1 MPDLSLATTFNHFC
15 LTYQQCC
22 LLPMAV
28 ICLSCHVS
36 GAMAAGLD
44 GCLFALAYL
53 HPPTPL
59 PVASLEFCHVVKCM
73 CLCAEV
79 FFFPVP
85 TLYSS
90 RSIVWGSP
98 FFFSSLSSCYAAIL
112 PSTLSSRPV
121 YPLVRWRL
129 CSGRGDLVQEIV
141 CLFCFYVLCSVSL

>member
-1 MPDLSLATTFNHFC
+1 
-15 LTYQQCC
+15 
-22 LLPMAV
+22 MAV
-28 ICLSCHVS
+28 GPDC
-36 GAMAAGLD
+36 
-44 GCLFALAYL
+44 CLFAMAYL
-53 HPPTPL
+53 HPPSPL

-79 FFFPVP
+79 FFPAP

-121 YPLVRWRL
+121 YPLVSMCV

-141 CLFCFYVLCSVSL
+141 W